1 MKSSPN
7 GISFFSLLN
16 DIVAIRIDGSIFKLV
31 EWANTYYDASTVTN
45 WFDEA
50 IGFYEDLRVP
60 ESPVFTGKISATQ
73 EPGKLKPRIFAI
85 VDTIT
90 QTLLSDFHDDLMALL
105 KTIPE
110 DCTFNH
116 DKVSEVAFQYHQTSK
131 PFYGYADLSDA
142 TDSIPTSFYVNIGN
156 LLRPNLGT
164 KWVALFGRKFH
175 LSKSVKSH
183 MEKEMIQQLGDSVT
197 YNTGQPMGALSSWPF
212 MALLQHILV
221 WNAFGS
227 RSKAKGKYL
236 VLGDDIVIFDEIA
249 YNKYLSY
256 LDQLRVPYTNDF
268 SNIGFEFAK
277 RYFLN
282 GREITGAYLSALY
295 ANRND
300 PYIFSITYRNLID
313 RGYNINPSL
322 PRSFQRYLKVSP
334 KRVKEINLIML
345 VPFGTSISPRCGY
358 RFLCHIL
365 GRSWCHSQFKTISDE
380 HVKVLTDLA
389 RVVMRQQMTSEITE
403 YKRII
408 PQVVSDFE
416 LYFDKYNPELI
427 DQCPVSVE
435 RVKDVFQ
442 ESRQYSIRSLEKD
455 YKDLFLT
462 GVMGTREAL
471 RPKLPDIPYR
481 IDFSYERDKVR
492 RIIKYRYRYHLNL
505 ISYLTS

>member
-1 MKSSPN
+1 
-7 GISFFSLLN
+7 
-16 DIVAIRIDGSIFKLV
+16 
-31 EWANTYYDASTVTN
+31 
-45 WFDEA
+45 
-50 IGFYEDLRVP
+50 
-60 ESPVFTGKISATQ
+60 
-73 EPGKLKPRIFAI
+73 
-85 VDTIT
+85 
-90 QTLLSDFHDDLMALL
+90 
-105 KTIPE
+105 
-110 DCTFNH
+110 
-116 DKVSEVAFQYHQTSK
+116 
-131 PFYGYADLSDA
+131 
-142 TDSIPTSFYVNIGN
+142 
-156 LLRPNLGT
+156 
-164 KWVALFGRKFH
+164 
-175 LSKSVKSH
+175 

-227 RSKAKGKYL
+227 RSQARGKYL

-282 GREITGAYLSALY
+282 GKEITGAYLSALY

-462 GVMGTREAL
+462 GAMGTREAL